1 MKGRERPDR
10 MTTLTD
16 AATEIDPGIRR
27 RSILVLAI
35 GQSLSGVGIG
45 AAISVGALA
54 AAEVSGQDALGGLSS
69 TMLAGGAALAAIP
82 LARIAARWGRRPA
95 LATGSLIAALGAIAA
110 IVGISTSSFPVLLIG
125 IALTGFGMAV
135 NLQSRFAATDLSTK
149 TTRGRDLSLV
159 VWSATIGSVAGPL
172 LGEVGQALGAAVGL
186 PGLAGVF
193 LFPLAAQTL
202 ATMTYLVAL
211 RPDPLLL
218 ARSTA
223 ARAEKAERAAA
234 DFVEPD
240 AALAPGRPAQW
251 RIAIVSLASAQVAM
265 TALMAMAP
273 IHLQHH
279 GHTLGFIGVAL
290 SLHVAGMF
298 AFSPVF
304 GLLTDKFGP
313 RAIVILGQTLL
324 ATAGILAVIDPSG
337 GVITML
343 SLAVL
348 GLGWS
353 AAMVSGSALLVAS
366 APPARTVTL
375 QGRSDL
381 IMNAAGAC
389 AGILAGLGLAAI
401 GYGGLGLVLLI
412 PTALVIMATL
422 VWVRRAR

>member
-1 MKGRERPDR
+1 
-10 MTTLTD
+10 MTTLT
-16 AATEIDPGIRR
+16 APEIAPGIRR

-54 AAEVSGQDALGGLSS
+54 SAEVSGQDALGGLAS

-82 LARIAARWGRRPA
+82 LARIAVRWGRRPA

-110 IVGISTSSFPVLLIG
+110 IIGISQASFPVLLIG

-149 TTRGRDLSLV
+149 ATRGRDLSLV

-172 LGEVGQALGAAVGL
+172 LGEAGQALGAAVGL

-202 ATMTYLVAL
+202 ATITYLVAL

-218 ARSTA
+218 ARTTA
-223 ARAEKAERAAA
+223 ARVAEAERAAA
-234 DFVEPD
+234 DFVEPI
-240 AALAPGRPAQW
+240 AVPAPGRPAQW
-251 RIAIVSLASAQVAM
+251 RVAIVSLAAAQVAM

-279 GHTLGFIGVAL
+279 GHSLGFIGVAL

-298 AFSPVF
+298 ALSPVF
-304 GLLTDKFGP
+304 GLLTDRFGP
-313 RAIVILGQTLL
+313 RAIVILGQVLL
-324 ATAGILAVIDPSG
+324 AIAGVLAAIDPNG
-337 GVITML
+337 GVVTMI
-343 SLAVL
+343 SLTVV

-353 AAMVSGSALLVAS
+353 AGMVSGSALLVAS
-366 APPARTVTL
+366 SPPARTVAL

-381 IMNAAGAC
+381 IMNASGAGA
-389 AGILAGLGLAAI
+389 GLLAGFGLAAV
-401 GYGGLGLVLLI
+401 GYGGLGLILLV
-412 PTALVIMATL
+412 PAGLVIAAVL
-422 VWVRRAR
+422 VWVRRSA

>member
-1 MKGRERPDR
+1 
-10 MTTLTD
+10 MTTLT
-16 AATEIDPGIRR
+16 APEIAPGIRR
-27 RSILVLAI
+27 RTIGVLAI

-54 AAEVSGQDALGGLSS
+54 AAEVSGHDALGGLAS
-69 TMLAGGAALAAIP
+69 TMLACGAALAAIP
-82 LARIAARWGRRPA
+82 LARIAVRWGRRPA
-95 LATGSLIAALGAIAA
+95 LAAGSLIAALGAIAA
-110 IVGISTSSFPVLLIG
+110 IIGISQSSFPVLLMG

-149 TTRGRDLSLV
+149 ATRGRDLSLV

-172 LGEVGQALGAAVGL
+172 LGEAGQALGAAVGL

-193 LFPLAAQTL
+193 LFPLAAQSL
-202 ATMTYLVAL
+202 ATITYLVAL

-223 ARAEKAERAAA
+223 VRVAEFERAAA

-240 AALAPGRPAQW
+240 VVVAPGRPAQW
-251 RIAIVSLASAQVAM
+251 RVAIVSLAAAQVGM

-290 SLHVAGMF
+290 SMHVAGMF
-298 AFSPVF
+298 ALSPVF
-304 GLLTDKFGP
+304 GLLTDRFGP
-313 RAIVILGQTLL
+313 RAIVILGQVLL
-324 ATAGILAVIDPSG
+324 AIAGILAAIDPSG
-337 GVITML
+337 GVVTMI
-343 SLAVL
+343 SLTVV

-366 APPARTVTL
+366 APPARTVIL

-389 AGILAGLGLAAI
+389 AGLLAGLGLAAV
-401 GYGGLGLVLLI
+401 GYGGLGLVLLV
-412 PTALVIMATL
+412 PSALVIAAVL
-422 VWVRRAR
+422 FWVRRSPR

>member
-1 MKGRERPDR
+1 
-10 MTTLTD
+10 MTTLTAPASAPD
-16 AATEIDPGIRR
+16 IDPRIRR
-27 RSILVLAI
+27 RSIGVLAI

-54 AAEVSGQDALGGLSS
+54 SAEVSGQDALGGLAS
-69 TMLAGGAALAAIP
+69 TMLAGGAAIAAIP
-82 LARIAARWGRRPA
+82 LARIAVRWGRRPA
-95 LATGSLIAALGAIAA
+95 LATGSLIAAIGAVAALAGIAQSVFA
-110 IVGISTSSFPVLLIG
+110 LLLVG

-149 TTRGRDLSLV
+149 ATRGRDLSLV

-172 LGEVGQALGAAVGL
+172 LGETGQALGESIGL

-202 ATMTYLVAL
+202 ATITYLVAL

-223 ARAEKAERAAA
+223 AIAAEASRDAGAPVAAA
-234 DFVEPD
+234 
-240 AALAPGRPAQW
+240 APGRPAQW
-251 RIAIVSLASAQVAM
+251 RVAILSLAAAQVAM

-290 SLHVAGMF
+290 SFHVAGMF
-298 AFSPVF
+298 AFSPIF
-304 GLLTDKFGP
+304 GILTDRLGAKTV
-313 RAIVILGQTLL
+313 VILGQAML
-324 ATAGILAVIDPSG
+324 AAAGILAVIDPNG
-337 GVITML
+337 GVITMV
-343 SLAVL
+343 SLTVL

-381 IMNAAGAC
+381 IMNAAGAS
-389 AGILAGLGLAAI
+389 AGLLAGVGLALV

-412 PTALVIMATL
+412 PSALVVVAVL
-422 VWVRRAR
+422 VWVRPTPSR